1 MFKLAL
7 NDISFFQVPLCV
19 ETLPLGFYH
28 VKIGIRLHEI
38 PIIFKCARILV
49 YEHKNTAVG

>member
-7 NDISFFQVPLCV
+7 NDISFFQVPLRV

-38 PIIFKCARILV
+38 PIIFKCTRILV